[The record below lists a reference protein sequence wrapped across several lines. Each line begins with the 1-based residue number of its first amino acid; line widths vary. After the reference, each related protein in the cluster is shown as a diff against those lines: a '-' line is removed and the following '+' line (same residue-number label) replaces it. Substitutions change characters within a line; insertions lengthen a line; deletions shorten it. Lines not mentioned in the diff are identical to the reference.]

1 MPLRWS
7 KALRD
12 AAIVVLLSAALALA
26 SNRLRPTARIPLVAQ
41 REYEVLVPC
50 PEFEGRAA
58 LALDV
63 SQLSPSERGLLL
75 VDAREKAEFS
85 RWHMP
90 RALSIPYDYFEPKP
104 EERKVLR
111 TRARKV
117 VVYGDGE
124 NPDSGQQ
131 LANVIS
137 GKGVKN
143 VFYVKGG
150 APALRAASLERGKS
164 THPGRGTP

>member
-1 MPLRWS
+1 MIAVAP
-7 KALRD
+7 A
-12 AAIVVLLSAALALA
+12 SAAA
-26 SNRLRPTARIPLVAQ
+26 SSPSAKGKKASDATTEPTAAPVSREESRCGARLV
-41 REYEVLVPC
+41 
-50 PEFEGRAA
+50 
-58 LALDV
+58 
-63 SQLSPSERGLLL
+63 
-75 VDAREKAEFS
+75 
-85 RWHMP
+85 
-90 RALSIPYDYFEPKP
+90 
-104 EERKVLR
+104 R